1 MPKANTAVDDD
12 YDYEAAD
19 REDADIDDEED
30 DVPPPPKTRKVKPVP
45 VEDPEEDT
53 PEPQVVRKAPP
64 IARPPAPVLSASY
77 DDPAAPSNKEFD
89 QAVRERKSK
98 QNVADFLERKKAEE
112 TTSVEDI
119 IELLLLGDQ
128 DKIIEALHVYCQDN
142 LGIKK
147 AKKLLREARDAA
159 KGRVGRIAGIAEV
172 ILDEFKSEQDEDEKA
187 PRGRY

>member
-1 MPKANTAVDDD
+1 MPKAAAAIDDD
-12 YDYEAAD
+12 YDYDAAD
-19 REDADIDDEED
+19 QEEED
-30 DVPPPPKTRKVKPVP
+30 I
-45 VEDPEEDT
+45 EEED
-53 PEPQVVRKAPP
+53 
-64 IARPPAPVLSASY
+64 IPAPVARKASPVAKPPTPVAKPPTPIGGSSY
-77 DDPAAPSNKEFD
+77 DDPDAPSNREFD
-89 QAVRERKSK
+89 QAIRERKSK

-172 ILDEFKSEQDEDEKA
+172 ILDEFKSEQEEEEKA

>member
-1 MPKANTAVDDD
+1 MPKAALDDD
-12 YDYEAAD
+12 YDYDAAD
-19 REDADIDDEED
+19 QEDEDIEEEED
-30 DVPPPPKTRKVKPVP
+30 V
-45 VEDPEEDT
+45 
-53 PEPQVVRKAPP
+53 
-64 IARPPAPVLSASY
+64 PPAPVLRKVAPVAKPPTPVAKPPTPIGASSY
-77 DDPAAPSNKEFD
+77 DDPDAPSDREFD
-89 QAVRERKSK
+89 AAIRERKSK

-172 ILDEFKSEQDEDEKA
+172 ILDEFKSEQEEEEKA